1 MTRKIELNGETADQI
16 TLLNLI
22 NYRAYLKKE
31 LRNYKKGSWLHPED
45 VINNQRVIEAI
56 DILIKQF
63 GG

>member
-1 MTRKIELNGETADQI
+1 MPRKIELDSETADQI